1 MHWQMTNRTGL
12 LALLGFLSLNACSED
27 TTPAPSVVHP
37 TLISVTPED
46 FLGTVPC
53 VDAPG
58 AMRSYVATIWHMG
71 PREAPTTDPAIEP
84 QPDWFPLPSSGPIPC
99 TQSVGFARVIP
110 DHRYYAEIRG
120 YDRPNLVQLLPSVEV
135 LFDADTGERVV
146 PRWSTQCTRSV
157 RPRAGDAPAAEDG
170 ESDLPPEEFGVTARL
185 STVRTIHGC
194 NELVDAEPSD
204 VNSVSLSLDASLG
217 SVSCGDGED
226 EIERYE
232 VQTPSGELMQ
242 AACGERVTLEGVGSG
257 ALVLPV
263 LAYTAGADE
272 PSFGTTCTATATRGA
287 AVSASCLP
295 LTDQGALRVS
305 PPLALQALGLTCDD
319 VASVTLSVLEP
330 SPEDP
335 ATDVVKEVRPLSARE
350 CERSVSFSGLLRG
363 TMPRV
368 AVAAIGLDGFASG
381 TSLCSAQVV
390 PSQTVLA
397 DCVPSP

>member
-1 MHWQMTNRTGL
+1 MTNRTGP
-12 LALLGFLSLNACSED
+12 LALVGVLSLSACSED
-27 TTPAPSVVHP
+27 TTVVTTVVHP
-37 TLISVTPED
+37 TLVSVTPED
-46 FLGTVPC
+46 FLGSVPC

-71 PREAPTTDPAIEP
+71 PRDAPSYDPASEP

-120 YDRPNLVQLLPSVEV
+120 YDRPNLVQLLPSVDV
-135 LFDADTGERVV
+135 LFDPDTGERVV

-157 RPRAGDAPAAEDG
+157 RPNTTSAPAT
-170 ESDLPPEEFGVTARL
+170 ESSEVPTDAFGVTARA

-194 NELVDAEPSD
+194 NELVDAEPSELK
-204 VNSVSLSLDASLG
+204 SVSVSLDASLG
-217 SVSCGDGED
+217 SVSCGEGADA
-226 EIERYE
+226 IARFE
-232 VQTPSGELMQ
+232 VQTPSGELME
-242 AACGERVTLEGVGSG
+242 AACGESVTLEDVAGG

-263 LAYTAGADE
+263 LAYAAGADE

-287 AVSASCLP
+287 AVNASCLP
-295 LTDQGALRVS
+295 LTDQGGLRVS
-305 PPLALQALGLTCDD
+305 PPLALEALGLTCDA

-330 SPEDP
+330 SPED
-335 ATDVVKEVRPLSARE
+335 AETEVVTEVRRLSAAE

-363 TMPRV
+363 TTARV
-368 AVAAIGLDGFASG
+368 AVDAMARDGSAPG
-381 TSLCSAQVV
+381 TALCSARVV

-397 DCVPSP
+397 DCALSP